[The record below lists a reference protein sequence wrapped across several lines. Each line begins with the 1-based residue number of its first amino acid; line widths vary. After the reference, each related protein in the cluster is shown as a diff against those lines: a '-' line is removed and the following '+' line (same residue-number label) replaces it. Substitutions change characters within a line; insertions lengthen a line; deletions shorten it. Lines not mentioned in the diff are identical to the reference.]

1 MISGGR
7 LRKLKKGLPIRP
19 EDENDKKIASRKGAK
34 TLSLS
39 KMRNKLFF
47 TPTPT
52 SPIKGEEF
60 SLPSPGGRD

>member
-1 MISGGR
+1 MI
-7 LRKLKKGLPIRP
+7 
-19 EDENDKKIASRKGAK
+19 KKIASRKGAK